1 MKAEIED
8 IPKEVCRLPYENRGI
23 VVTSESEGERQFL
36 ETMWSRSA
44 AAVVFTRN
52 NNGSVTLTI
61 GPTKPDRQ

>member
-8 IPKEVCRLPYENRGI
+8 IPFESRGI
-23 VVTSESEGERQFL
+23 EVTSESEEERQHL

-52 NNGSVTLTI
+52 NDGSVTLTI
-61 GPTKPDRQ
+61 GPVKSEE

>member
-8 IPKEVCRLPYENRGI
+8 IPFENRGI
-23 VVTSESEGERQFL
+23 EVTSESEEERQHL

-52 NNGSVTLTI
+52 NDRSVTLTI
-61 GPTKPDRQ
+61 GPVKPEE